1 MEKRFWE
8 VLRTSGRVWESVEAF
23 QVLRGFGSWKQAF
36 GGSSSPGRLWPGLGR
51 CEKPFEKPCNKKV
64 LGRAWE
70 GGGGLWS
77 TYKLGS
83 LTLETFPKPKT

>member
-36 GGSSSPGRLWPGLGR
+36 GGSWDLGDSAR
-51 CEKPFEKPCNKKV
+51 FGKD
-64 LGRAWE
+64 LGNMGILSE
-70 GGGGLWS
+70 PQS
-77 TYKLGS
+77 CKT
-83 LTLETFPKPKT
+83 PKTAFSHMKQ